1 MELKIKRED
10 VQYICVETDN
20 KTKLIDASLKDNI
33 AIIEVNRV
41 YNIDIVRI
49 VKGTTAKIQRFIC
62 WLFLSVL
69 DLVTFNSFNM
79 TTDAISFLSQFQQI
93 YKAKLMVHDNR
104 GNCSL
109 KMDSYKKVN
118 LPIDIVDFAGDNNC
132 NATLEYEK
140 TVNNKDLK
148 REFRY
153 WCFESFII
161 VMLWEVIFSILIV
174 LSIKYENHW
183 LIQYFIAAIIPAAIV
198 LVRFLVAIYRNYIFF
213 KEIQIQADYYI
224 KESYY
229 LGETPTNIC
238 LRNKSNYDIRVRI
251 CDEDTIIRETQIG
264 ANSNEYFNIGNDV
277 KQLNLDSV
285 DSSFSKNIRVGMIIR
300 NYFIVLVY
308 FILGFV
314 LFSKHIINM
323 LGFKVSKLLSKKKCI
338 LFRLKEGKTF
348 ELIYEVDKLH
358 SKSVWKVK
366 EKNNDIVKI
375 NDEKAY
381 NTDEVNMLYKQW
393 KIEIIISILIYFVI
407 SVGSVLLG
415 MRSSMNSIAIPS
427 LILCVIGIVESI
439 KLYRNNCF
447 EK

>member
-93 YKAKLMVHDNR
+93 YKAKLTVHDNR

-140 TVNNKDLK
+140 TVSNKDLK

-224 KESYY
+224 
-229 LGETPTNIC
+229 
-238 LRNKSNYDIRVRI
+238 
-251 CDEDTIIRETQIG
+251 
-264 ANSNEYFNIGNDV
+264 
-277 KQLNLDSV
+277 
-285 DSSFSKNIRVGMIIR
+285 
-300 NYFIVLVY
+300 
-308 FILGFV
+308 
-314 LFSKHIINM
+314 
-323 LGFKVSKLLSKKKCI
+323 
-338 LFRLKEGKTF
+338 
-348 ELIYEVDKLH
+348 
-358 SKSVWKVK
+358 
-366 EKNNDIVKI
+366 
-375 NDEKAY
+375 
-381 NTDEVNMLYKQW
+381 
-393 KIEIIISILIYFVI
+393 
-407 SVGSVLLG
+407 
-415 MRSSMNSIAIPS
+415 
-427 LILCVIGIVESI
+427 
-439 KLYRNNCF
+439 
-447 EK
+447 